1 MLNWRYIKW
10 PLGFKL
16 LSKTVECSNFIPP
29 LVPVL
34 NQINPV
40 HVLPSYFLM
49 SVLILCSHLP
59 VCLPSCLFPSGFP
72 TKTLHAPPVSPIRAT
87 SPITISA
94 QQYNS
99 RSFSLYSSRQSH
111 VTPSVWGPNAFL
123 DAVLWTTLGVCSCI
137 DVRDQVSHPH
147 KTTRL
152 CTTYCTLYILM
163 QPAAR
168 QKILWTARQQAA
180 VPEFSVLFKALRMQS
195 WFVKLLAGV
204 STVCVTFPN
213 NYFVTTTDTVRSLAT
228 GTKRC
233 SLLGILSC
241 QLNT

>member
-1 MLNWRYIKW
+1 VLNWRYIKW

-16 LSKTVECSNFIPP
+16 LSKTVKCSNFIPP
-29 LVPVL
+29 LVTVL

-40 HVLPSYFLM
+40 HVLPFYSLM

-59 VCLPSCLFPSGFP
+59 VGLPSCLCPSSFP

-99 RSFSLYSSRQSH
+99 RSFSLYSFLQSH

-123 DAVLWTTLGVCSCI
+123 DAVLWTTFSVCSCI
-137 DVRDQVSHPH
+137 DVRDQVSHPY
-147 KTTRL
+147 KTTWL
-152 CTTYCTLYILM
+152 CTIYCTLYILI

-168 QKILWTARQQAA
+168 QQLLWTARQQA

-195 WFVKLLAGV
+195 WFVKLLADV

-213 NYFVTTTDTVRSLAT
+213 NFVTTTDTVRSLAT
-228 GTKRC
+228 WTKRC
-233 SLLGILSC
+233 SLLRLLLG